1 MTLNTFSHK
10 ICFKIFSTGQ
20 NYLVDS
26 QSASGIRTSIL
37 TSDAEMMMNS
47 TELFAQ
53 PQLDEQSQNKI
64 SALESQLSDSKT
76 SPQRS
81 LISDADQ
88 EEARL
93 ERLVSGVSINERRT
107 QRHSKSS
114 SPDHEHVERMTPVS
128 PETPAKQQE
137 EKQDH
142 SQQSNPMAQSS
153 FSEEEVVYS
162 EYCGLRLR
170 LSRCYLNSQ
179 SG

>member
-1 MTLNTFSHK
+1 MTFNSFSHK

-47 TELFAQ
+47 TELFVQ

-76 SPQRS
+76 SAQRS

-93 ERLVSGVSINERRT
+93 EDLVPGVSTDERRT
-107 QRHSKSS
+107 QRYSKSS
-114 SPDHEHVERMTPVS
+114 SLDREHVDRMTRVS
-128 PETPAKQQE
+128 PETPAKEQE

-142 SQQSNPMAQSS
+142 SQQSNSMAQIP

-162 EYCGLRLR
+162 EYYGLRLR
-170 LSRCYLNSQ
+170 LSRYFLNSQ
-179 SG
+179 RG